1 MQFVIYFLAANI
13 FSMPALYLFILKN
26 VFNNSNRVKEKEIE
40 IGRKEG
46 TLYFLIFELSVIAIS
61 LFLILYFSYHKYQII
76 G

>member
-26 VFNNSNRVKEKEIE
+26 VFNNSNRVKENE

-46 TLYFLIFELSVIAIS
+46 TLYFLIFELSVIAIT
-61 LFLILYFSYHKYQII
+61 LFIILYFSFESIQF
-76 G
+76 

>member
-26 VFNNSNRVKEKEIE
+26 VFNNSNRVRENE

-46 TLYFLIFELSVIAIS
+46 TLYFLIFEFSVIAIT
-61 LFLILYFSYHKYQII
+61 LFIILYFSFEKYPILA
-76 G
+76 

>member
-26 VFNNSNRVKEKEIE
+26 VFNNSNRVRENE

-46 TLYFLIFELSVIAIS
+46 TLYFLIFELSVIAIT
-61 LFLILYFSYHKYQII
+61 LFIILYFSFEKYPILA
-76 G
+76 

>member
-26 VFNNSNRVKEKEIE
+26 VFNNSNRVKENE

-46 TLYFLIFELSVIAIS
+46 TLYFLIFELSVIAIT
-61 LFLILYFSYHKYQII
+61 LFIILYFFF
-76 G
+76 

>member
-26 VFNNSNRVKEKEIE
+26 VFNNSNRVKE

>member
-26 VFNNSNRVKEKEIE
+26 VFNNSNRVRENE

-46 TLYFLIFELSVIAIS
+46 TLYFLIFELSVIAIT
-61 LFLILYFSYHKYQII
+61 LFIILYFSFEKYPILT
-76 G
+76 

>member
-26 VFNNSNRVKEKEIE
+26 VFNNSNRVIENE

-46 TLYFLIFELSVIAIS
+46 TLYFLIFELSVIAIT
-61 LFLILYFSYHKYQII
+61 LFIILYFSFEKYPILA
-76 G
+76 

>member
-26 VFNNSNRVKEKEIE
+26 VFNNSNRVKENE

-46 TLYFLIFELSVIAIS
+46 TLYFLIFELSVIAIT
-61 LFLILYFSYHKYQII
+61 LFILLYFSFESIQF
-76 G
+76 

>member
-26 VFNNSNRVKEKEIE
+26 VFNNSNRVKEKEI
-40 IGRKEG
+40 GRKEG

>member
-1 MQFVIYFLAANI
+1 MKFALYFLVANI
-13 FSMPALYLFILKN
+13 LSMPALYLFILKN
-26 VFNNSNRVKEKEIE
+26 IFNDSNRVKEKE

>member
-26 VFNNSNRVKEKEIE
+26 VFNNSNRVKEKEI
-40 IGRKEG
+40 GRKEG
-46 TLYFLIFELSVIAIS
+46 TLYFLIFELSIIAIS